1 MSGKKILCALLVI
14 ICFFAPAIAA
24 KRTIYLSVSDIEK
37 YKDDMT
43 PYIYSLLTNA
53 EYKKGNFKLVFPKGT
68 YHFRP
73 TGAYGKYHAVTN
85 HDNGYRR
92 FAFPLIGMKNVEI
105 DANEAEFIFHG
116 QIIPFLVENSS
127 GVKIANVNIDWE
139 VPFYLEGS
147 VVAVNDSDSS
157 VDIRITDGF
166 NNFKLQDNR
175 LIIAGE
181 GWEEYF
187 LGENIC
193 FNPQTKAVQYRTD
206 DWYYIPKPWSMET
219 KAKQISN
226 RVIRL
231 QTKFT
236 KTAPPLGTIIT
247 FKGTFGNNRH
257 SPAIHLSDAKNVE
270 LNNLNIYHAGGMGVI
285 AEKTENIHLDK
296 VNICRRPGSNRILSV
311 TADATHFC
319 NCKGKVIVENCLFEN
334 MLDDACNMHGTYT
347 KVEKIVDSKTV
358 IARLSHPQQ
367 FGFRFA
373 SAKDTLQIVQNR
385 SILPKSKVQLK
396 SVQVINDQYAK
407 YTFTKDITDKIEP
420 GDGLENI
427 EWYPEFEFRNN
438 IVQNNRARSILISSP
453 KKVLVEKNTFSSQM
467 TGILFEGDMDS
478 WFESGAVNDVT
489 IRNNKFLDGAYGGGA
504 SHVTIWVNPQQ
515 KEINPKKA
523 YERNIIIENNLF
535 KTFGDGLLR
544 AHSVD
549 NLQFINNTIE
559 ESTKYEKW
567 KNEPVINVK
576 LSQNVVIY
584 GNKNNRTK
592 PFEVEI
598 DELTMKSS
606 PNIKTEIT
614 LSNLK

>member
-1 MSGKKILCALLVI
+1 MDIKKLLCIFLVFAFFSPIFAASRI
-14 ICFFAPAIAA
+14 IN
-24 KRTIYLSVSDIEK
+24 LSDSEIDK
-37 YKDDMT
+37 YKADMT
-43 PYIYSLLTNA
+43 PFIYNLFSKN
-53 EYKKGNFKLVFPKGT
+53 ENRKGGFKLVFPKGT
-68 YHFRP
+68 YHFKP
-73 TGAYGKYHAVTN
+73 TEAFGKYHAITN

-105 DANEAEFIFHG
+105 DANGSDFIFHG
-116 QIIPFLVENSS
+116 QIIPFLVEKSVNVNIS
-127 GVKIANVNIDWE
+127 NVNIDWE

-147 VVAVNDSDSS
+147 ILTANDSSS
-157 VDIRITDGF
+157 TVDIKITPGF
-166 NNFKLQDNR
+166 NNYKIQGDR
-175 LIIAGE
+175 LIITGE

-193 FNPQTKAVQYRTD
+193 FNPVTKAVQYRTD
-206 DWYYIPKPWSMET
+206 DWHYIAKPWNFDT
-219 KAKQISN
+219 KAKQIDLN
-226 RVIRL
+226 TIRL
-231 QTKFT
+231 QTKFVQ
-236 KTAPPLGTIIT
+236 KAPPVGTIIT
-247 FKGTFGNNRH
+247 FKGAFGNNRH
-257 SPAIHLSDAKNVE
+257 SPAIHLTDAKNVD
-270 LNNLNIYHAGGMGVI
+270 LKNINIYHAGGMGVI
-285 AEKTENIHLDK
+285 AEKTENIHLNT
-296 VNICRRPGSNRILSV
+296 VNVCRRPNSNRILSV

-319 NCKGKVIVENCLFEN
+319 NCKGKVIIENCLFEN

-347 KVEKIVDSKTV
+347 KVEKIVDSNTV

-385 SILPKSKVQLK
+385 SLLPKSKAQLK

-407 YTFTKDITDKIEP
+407 YTFTKAITDKIAA

-427 EWYPEFEFRNN
+427 EWYPEFEFKNN

-453 KKVLVEKNTFSSQM
+453 KKVLVEGNTFSSQM

-504 SHVTIWVNPQQ
+504 PHVTIWINPQQ

-523 YERNIIIENNLF
+523 YERNIIIENNIF

-544 AHSVD
+544 AHSVE

-559 ESTKYEKW
+559 ESVLYQKW
-567 KNEPVINVK
+567 KEEPVVDIK
-576 LSQNVVIY
+576 LSNSILIK
-584 GNKNNRTK
+584 GNKNKRTK
-592 PFEVEI
+592 TFEIVLDKSTKKTSIVE
-598 DELTMKSS
+598 
-606 PNIKTEIT
+606 
-614 LSNLK
+614 